1 MNIINNTMYNRELIL
16 RYNKFYAK
24 SYMIKNF
31 IIITVISLGFTI
43 YMMTQGEWAY
53 AALLVGILV
62 AYFILTLGMQKLT
75 TNRMLKRSPLVEN
88 PMLQTYVFKDEEF
101 EVTNVKSYAV
111 NYNSIQ
117 AVKLAPDFYM
127 IQTND
132 RKTYIVDF
140 KGFETE
146 EDKTEL
152 GKFFVERFNLKIKQ
166 K

>member
-1 MNIINNTMYNRELIL
+1 
-16 RYNKFYAK
+16 
-24 SYMIKNF
+24 
-31 IIITVISLGFTI
+31 
-43 YMMTQGEWAY
+43 MMTQGEWAY

-75 TNRMLKRSPLVEN
+75 TNRMLKKSPLVDN

-101 EVTNVKSYAV
+101 DVTNINSYSV
-111 NYNSIQ
+111 NYNNIQ
-117 AVKLAPDFYM
+117 TIKIAPDFYM

-146 EDKTEL
+146 ADKAEL